1 MIQNPGTKQV
11 TTLFFSLAKA
21 IRSLTLTF
29 CLIVCC
35 AAAAI
40 AQPETLSTGSYII
53 NMGVVP
59 QTQSNALKPYGLV
72 YDLLKNHNVQV
83 KWVISQSKLKDGADF
98 TYNGAEY
105 KGGTFIIPAQY
116 RTAAVNNRINFFGV
130 TGITTTSP
138 LTVNVTYTLTTAP
151 KWTLDFQNG
160 QIAAGFF
167 AAAGIPAAAYDT
179 KTPAQL
185 NGCDEIYV
193 MPHADADWSYY
204 GPLRN
209 WILNFRGSFWGG
221 CRTGSQIENLY
232 NPAVPSEQ
240 MNFLST
246 NVGAAG
252 NALIPYGNHQDGT
265 PPYVHQF
272 PNTPVAQYMGIT
284 DAAHNN
290 GSERIY
296 LPVLN
301 GSWRPTTRVIAYDP
315 THANVP
321 SRSPGPASAIV
332 YGRAYG
338 NPLSGLVM
346 YEAGHDIGGKST
358 QQIAAQR
365 AFWNFSFLSSTE
377 VLPGGCVGSISDF
390 VWNDANGNGLQD
402 SGETGIPGVQVTLT
416 RPDLSTVTTT
426 TSATGFYQFGNL
438 VAGTYKVTFPATL
451 AGGYALTN
459 QNVGPDDTKDSDPD
473 RATGLVNNIIIRP
486 GQNNPTID
494 AGYVMANLTLGN
506 KVFYDF
512 NRSGSFDAGDGFV
525 AGATV
530 RLYADAN
537 NDNTPDGGLIQAQ
550 QTNAFGEYA
559 FANLS
564 PGNYIVGVAIPSS
577 YAITVVNGGDPD
589 NNIDNDNNAIIRT
602 AGEARGNAI
611 SLASGTEPGGNI
623 NNTYDFGFYNPI
635 APPNGGENCFS
646 GTNPIVYAKS
656 YWNVNVN
663 AQTVTMR
670 VTFSKKF
677 VDNTYGTNAVGWT
690 NGHTFNNLLG
700 SDHLQWSI
708 RDANGIERL
717 AFKQDYVSASAAF
730 PSGYGCLGFGGD
742 GGTPTVGLA
751 TDVLSFRTSIAT
763 NFNDFGYILPVNSP
777 ATDTNYTPNPAQSNW
792 IYDVWYEV
800 TVKASV
806 FGTTGFGFVNV
817 ASVHASPSKTGNN
830 TEIITN
836 NPCASGSIG
845 DRVWNDLNKNGLQDA
860 NEVGLAGIVISL
872 YDGSTNKVLASTVSD
887 GYGNYKFNNLETSVT
902 GINYQVRFSQKP
914 GYRFSSNNGLITVA
928 NNSDANIITGRT
940 GTITLTNAVP
950 NVTYVDAGMCYTETA
965 RVGDFVWNDTNKNGI
980 QETGEPGIAGV
991 NVMLYTNTNALYRST
1006 ITASNGLYYFNEV
1019 PAGTYYIK
1027 VSPPIGYQFS
1037 PKDAAADNVDSDI
1050 DPVTRQTPNFV
1061 VVAGTGNLT
1070 LDAGLDVTSTTG
1082 ASASLGDK
1090 VWEDLNNNNVQDD
1103 GEPGIANVTV
1113 QLYSNTNVLQA
1124 TAATDAFGNYIFN
1137 GLNPGSYYIKFGLPA
1152 GYNYV
1157 TANVGSNDA
1166 VDSDADGTGTSQTVA
1181 LVADEI
1187 NTTVD
1192 AGLRR
1197 TTAGAALG
1205 DFVWYD
1211 LNKNGVQDGGSEAG
1225 VPGVTAI
1232 LYNSSNVVVA
1242 TTTTN
1247 MSGFYLF
1254 TGLTAATTYAVGFEN
1269 IPAGYGFSPN
1279 NGAVT
1284 VTNNSD
1290 VNPST
1295 GRTGNVSTGA
1305 AGTTISYVDAG
1316 LIFTPKVFDSK
1327 GTVGDRVWN
1336 DLNNNG
1342 IQDAGE
1348 PGIAAVTVTLY
1359 AANGTTVVATTITDA
1374 LGNYLFTNL
1383 DAGTYLVGFSSLPA
1397 GYVFA
1402 TKDAGTNDEKD
1413 SDADAATG
1421 KTTAFTLAQ
1430 GEINL
1435 SLDAGARNTSATVS
1449 SIGNFAWFDLNNN
1462 GLQDSG
1468 EPGAAGISVELTN
1481 MAGLVMGTTTTSAT
1495 GEYRFTDL
1503 PANNYY
1509 VEFTNLPA
1517 GFTVGTKNVGA
1528 DDAID
1533 SDPNV
1538 SSSKTDIIVL
1548 PASYNDLTWDMAIV
1562 TTTRASVGDY
1572 VWNDT
1577 NMNGI
1582 QDAGE
1587 TGVSGVTVTLFN
1599 NSNVAVTQTVTDA
1612 NGFYLFSNVL
1622 PGTYSV
1628 GFGTIPASSAF
1639 TTQNATGST
1648 ASNNSDADQ
1657 TGRTA
1662 TFTLVAGQSKTDVDA
1677 GLVSLK
1683 AAVGDY
1689 VWNDT
1694 NNDGLQQANEAGV
1707 PGITVTMYTSAN
1719 ATIGDADDV
1728 ASTSAVTDA
1737 NGYYFINN
1745 VSVAAAGSQFYM
1757 RYTDVQSAYDFT
1769 LPLVGGTAASNN
1781 SKVTT
1786 QPVANGR
1793 TGFFTLSP
1801 GQVYRDMDAGILLNT
1816 ASIGDRVWFDNDND
1830 GIQDAGENGIGG
1842 VTVKLRNA
1850 ANAVIATQVT
1860 NATGNYL
1867 FSNLLPGNYSV
1878 EFPVTVSGYPLAPAY
1893 VGADRNIDSDPDRT
1907 NGISPVITLVSAEAN
1922 TTIDAGYAP
1931 NCDCVNSSN
1940 NLLTNGS
1947 FENGTTGWSSNGG
1960 TLTANGSN
1968 TACGAF
1974 NGVNAWTSGTSKV
1987 WQDLPSNAGTLLTFS
2002 GYAGTTTAG
2011 LSCSPKISLIFLDA
2025 VNNVISQTD
2034 IAVTR
2039 NVNITNGLL
2048 EQYTLTA
2055 VAPAGTR
2062 LVRVQSSINCNNLFI
2077 DAFCVTTPPPPP
2089 PPPLVSLGDRVWND
2103 SNNNGI
2109 QDAGEVGIAGVT
2121 LVLLNNADVPI
2132 ATTTTDAY
2140 GIYLFQGLRSGQYS
2154 VRITPPANY
2163 SLSQKLQ
2170 GTDTT
2175 KDSDFDQVTY
2185 VTRKV
2190 TLVFG
2195 DYKDLDAGLYFTNAL
2210 PASAGDRVWLDLNRD
2225 GVQDAGEPGVS
2236 NVLVTLYNSTV
2247 TPVRYTYTDVNG
2259 YYLFTDVTPGS
2270 YTAGV
2275 SLPPAFVFSP
2285 NNGAVSAAVN
2295 SDIIPATGKTA
2306 LFTVN
2311 AGDQI
2316 RYVDAGIRTQETTN
2330 GSIGDFVWNDLN
2342 QDGLQDSGEP
2352 GIEDVAVRL
2361 INAVSNAVVAN
2372 TTTDV
2377 AGKYIFNDVP
2387 AGNYLLEF
2395 VTPAAY
2401 TTTSKLNNNVETSAT
2416 DSDVDPATSKT
2427 ASFNLAAGQRITTV
2441 DAGYWQTSGG
2451 TAMIGDRVW
2460 LDANQNGI
2468 QDIEEKDV
2476 QGITVVLYDG
2486 TNAAIKK
2493 SVTDATGNY
2502 LFTNLAAGNYT
2513 VGFSNIPAGYTFTT
2527 PGLGTAATGSDANP
2541 VSGRTATITLTAVQT
2556 NLDVDA
2562 GIRSG
2567 MAGTA
2572 SLGNRVWND
2581 LNNNGIQDTNEP
2593 GIAGVNA
2600 ELLDANGNPIDS
2612 DPVTPGSQPTTRV
2625 TNPLGEYLFTGL
2637 AAGDLKVRFSTIPT
2651 GFTASPKA
2659 AGTNRDMDSDG
2670 NAIAAGTSTTDMV
2683 SVAAGEERLDI
2694 DLGLFN
2700 PTAPTGQLG
2709 DFVWFDINNNG
2720 VQNSDEPGIPGVEVI
2735 LYNILDNAIAKTV
2748 TDINGKYRFVNLSD
2762 GFYYVE
2768 FNNLPDGFFFT
2779 PQNQGNDDSIDSDP
2793 GEFSGTTALYQIS
2806 EGNINLTVDGGLIT
2820 TKAALG
2826 DYVWFDADSDGT
2838 QDATEKGIAGI
2849 TVTLYDAN
2857 NTAVTSTVTDQN
2869 GRYFFS
2875 NLNPA
2880 AYTVAFGTIPTQLV
2894 FTIKDAVV
2902 AGDLA
2907 DSDVDPTT
2915 GKTGPVTLTA
2925 GQVNL
2930 TVDAGL
2936 KPSVP
2941 ASIGDFVW
2949 YDLDRDGIQDPNET
2963 AVPGVSATLYNA
2975 ANQVIGTAIT
2985 DGNGFYQISNVPP
2998 GTDYYVLF
3006 NNKPDPNAP
3015 WTLQNVGGAGANN
3028 NSKAD
3033 ATGKTGS
3040 FNVAEGQNITNIDA
3054 GLFRIINLSGNV
3066 WHDANGMEDNLVNK
3080 TSIVPIPV
3088 GLRVYLVNFSNGTL
3102 VEAIK
3107 GVSSSTG
3114 TYSFPNVHMNNN
3126 YRIYLTT
3133 QVFAIGA
3140 VIPNSSFNTLPG
3152 TWTNTGEK
3160 LGITPGSDGIA
3171 NGWLNVAVGIS
3182 SVINANFGIK
3192 EGGGGGQ
3199 Q

>member
-1 MIQNPGTKQV
+1 MIQNPGKKRV
-11 TTLFFSLAKA
+11 TIMFSSMLKGG
-21 IRSLTLTF
+21 RSLMLAF
-29 CLIVCC
+29 CLLIICSS
-35 AAAAI
+35 AAL
-40 AQPETLSTGSYII
+40 AQTETLSTGSYII

-72 YDLLKNHNVQV
+72 YDLLKNYNVQV
-83 KWVISQSKLKDGADF
+83 KWVISQSKVKDGADF
-98 TYNGAEY
+98 TYNGVQY

-116 RTAAVNNRINFFGV
+116 RNAAVNNRISFFGV
-130 TGITTTSP
+130 TGTTTTSP
-138 LTVNVTYTLTTAP
+138 LTVNVTHTLTTAP

-160 QIAAGFF
+160 DIAAGFF
-167 AAAGIPAAAYDT
+167 ADAGIPASAYDT

-209 WILNFRGSFWGG
+209 WVLNFRGSFWGG
-221 CRTGSQIENLY
+221 CRTGSQIENLF

-240 MNFLST
+240 MNFLSN

-252 NALIPYGNHQDGT
+252 NALVPYDSHADGT
-265 PPYVHQF
+265 PPFIHQF
-272 PNTPVAQYMGIT
+272 PTSPVAQYMGIT
-284 DAAHNN
+284 DDAHQN
-290 GSERIY
+290 GSEQIY
-296 LPVLN
+296 LPKLN
-301 GSWRPTTRVIAYDP
+301 GSWRASTQVITYDP
-315 THANVP
+315 TQSNVP
-321 SRSPGPASAIV
+321 ALSPGPASAIV
-332 YGRAYG
+332 FGRAYG

-346 YEAGHDIGGKST
+346 YEGGHDIGGTGT
-358 QQIAAQR
+358 QEIAAQR

-402 SGETGIPGVQVTLT
+402 NGEQGIQGVQVTLT

-438 VAGTYKVTFPATL
+438 ATGTYKVTFPTTI

-459 QNVGPDDTKDSDPD
+459 ANIGSDDSKDSDPD
-473 RATGLVNNIIIRP
+473 RGTGLVNNIVIGP

-494 AGYVMANLTLGN
+494 AGYVLANLTLGN
-506 KVFYDF
+506 KVFYDL
-512 NRSGSFDAGDGFV
+512 NRSGFYDAGDGLV

-537 NDNTPDGGLIQAQ
+537 NDNIPDGGLIQAQ
-550 QTNAFGEYA
+550 QTNAMGEYA
-559 FANLS
+559 FTSLT
-564 PGNYIVGVAIPSS
+564 PGNYIVGVVIPSS

-589 NNIDNDNNAIIRT
+589 NNIDNDNNAITII

-611 SLASGTEPGGNI
+611 SLASGAEPGGNI

-646 GTNPIVYAKS
+646 GTNTIVWAKS
-656 YWNVNVN
+656 FWNVNVN
-663 AQTVTMR
+663 AQTVTLR

-677 VDNTYGTNAVGWT
+677 VDNTYGTNAIGWP
-690 NGHTFNNLLG
+690 NGHTWANLTG

-708 RDANGIERL
+708 RDANGIEKL
-717 AFKQDYVSASAAF
+717 AFKQDYVSASTAF
-730 PSGYGCLGFGGD
+730 PSGFGTLGFGGD

-763 NFNDFGYILPVNSP
+763 NFNDYGYVLTTNSP
-777 ATDTNYTPNPAQSNW
+777 ATDTNYTPNPAQPNW

-806 FGTTGFGFVNV
+806 FGNAGFGFVNV

-845 DRVWNDLNKNGLQDA
+845 DRVWNDLNKNGVQDA
-860 NEVGLAGIVISL
+860 GEVGLAGIVVSL
-872 YDGSTNKVLASTVSD
+872 YEGTTNKVLASTVTD
-887 GYGNYKFNNLETSVT
+887 GYGNYKFSNLETSVA
-902 GINYQVRFSQKP
+902 GINYQVRFSLEP
-914 GYRFSSNNGLITVA
+914 GYRFSPSNGVITVA
-928 NNSDANIITGRT
+928 NNSDANIVTGRT
-940 GTITLTNAVP
+940 TTITLTNAVP
-950 NVTYVDAGMCYTETA
+950 NVTYVDAGMYYTETA
-965 RVGDFVWNDTNKNGI
+965 RIGDFVWNDINKNGI
-980 QETGEPGIAGV
+980 QEANEPGIAGV

-1027 VSPPIGYQFS
+1027 VSPPIGYQVS
-1037 PKDAAADNVDSDI
+1037 PKDASADNTDSDI

-1061 VVAGTGNLT
+1061 VVAGTSNLT
-1070 LDAGLDVTSTTG
+1070 LDAGLHVTTTTG

-1090 VWEDLNNNNVQDD
+1090 VWEDLNNNNLQDA

-1113 QLYSNTNVLQA
+1113 QLYNNTNVLQA
-1124 TAATDAFGNYIFN
+1124 TITTDAFGNYIFN
-1137 GLNPGSYYIKFGLPA
+1137 SLNPGSYYVKFGLPS
-1152 GYNYV
+1152 GYGYV
-1157 TANVGSNDA
+1157 TANVGANDA
-1166 VDSDADGTGTSQTVA
+1166 IDSDADGTGTSQTVT

-1197 TTAGAALG
+1197 TSAGAALG

-1225 VPGVTAI
+1225 VPGITVL
-1232 LYNSSNVVVA
+1232 LYNPSNVVVA

-1247 MSGFYLF
+1247 MNGFYLF
-1254 TGLTAATTYAVGFEN
+1254 TGLPAATTYTVGFEN

-1295 GRTGNVSTGA
+1295 GRTGNVTTGA
-1305 AGTTISYVDAG
+1305 AGTTVSYVDAG

-1327 GTVGDRVWN
+1327 ATVGDRVWN

-1348 PGIAAVTVTLY
+1348 PGIPAVTVTLY
-1359 AANGTTVVATTITDA
+1359 AANGTTVIAATITDA

-1383 DAGTYLVGFSSLPA
+1383 DAGTYVVGFGSLPA

-1413 SDADAATG
+1413 SDADATTG
-1421 KTTAFTLAQ
+1421 KTAAFTLAQ

-1449 SIGNFAWFDLNNN
+1449 SIGNFVWFDLNNN

-1481 MAGLVMGTTTTSAT
+1481 MAGLVIGTTTTSAT
-1495 GEYRFTDL
+1495 GEYRFRDL

-1509 VEFTNLPA
+1509 VKFTNLPA
-1517 GFTVGTKNVGA
+1517 GFAIGTKNIGA

-1538 SSSKTDIIVL
+1538 PTSKTDIIVL
-1548 PASYNDLTWDMAIV
+1548 PASANDLTWDMGIV

-1572 VWNDT
+1572 VWNDN

-1582 QDAGE
+1582 QDAAE

-1599 NSNVAVTQTVTDA
+1599 NSNVAVAQTVTDA

-1639 TTQNATGST
+1639 TTQNAAGST
-1648 ASNNSDADQ
+1648 AANNSDADQ

-1662 TFTLVAGQSKTDVDA
+1662 TFTLVGGQSKTDVDA

-1689 VWNDT
+1689 VWNDA
-1694 NNDGLQQANEAGV
+1694 NNDGLQDASEAGV
-1707 PGITVTMYTSAN
+1707 AGITVTMFTSAN

-1728 ASTSAVTDA
+1728 ARASAVTDA

-1745 VSVAAAGSQFYM
+1745 VSVAATGSQFYM
-1757 RYTDVQSAYDFT
+1757 RFTDLQSAYDFT
-1769 LPLVGGTAASNN
+1769 LPLVGGTGASNN

-1793 TGFFTLSP
+1793 TGFFTLAP
-1801 GQVYRDMDAGILLNT
+1801 GQVYRDVDAGIVINT
-1816 ASIGDRVWFDNDND
+1816 ASIGDRVWND
-1830 GIQDAGENGIGG
+1830 
-1842 VTVKLRNA
+1842 
-1850 ANAVIATQVT
+1850 
-1860 NATGNYL
+1860 
-1867 FSNLLPGNYSV
+1867 
-1878 EFPVTVSGYPLAPAY
+1878 
-1893 VGADRNIDSDPDRT
+1893 T
-1907 NGISPVITLVSAEAN
+1907 NG
-1922 TTIDAGYAP
+1922 
-1931 NCDCVNSSN
+1931 
-1940 NLLTNGS
+1940 
-1947 FENGTTGWSSNGG
+1947 
-1960 TLTANGSN
+1960 
-1968 TACGAF
+1968 
-1974 NGVNAWTSGTSKV
+1974 
-1987 WQDLPSNAGTLLTFS
+1987 
-2002 GYAGTTTAG
+2002 
-2011 LSCSPKISLIFLDA
+2011 
-2025 VNNVISQTD
+2025 
-2034 IAVTR
+2034 
-2039 NVNITNGLL
+2039 
-2048 EQYTLTA
+2048 
-2055 VAPAGTR
+2055 
-2062 LVRVQSSINCNNLFI
+2062 
-2077 DAFCVTTPPPPP
+2077 
-2089 PPPLVSLGDRVWND
+2089 
-2103 SNNNGI
+2103 NGI
-2109 QDAGEVGIAGVT
+2109 QDPNEVGIAGVT
-2121 LVLLNNADVPI
+2121 IVLYNSLAQPI
-2132 ATTTTDAY
+2132 ATTTTDAF
-2140 GIYLFQGLRSGQYS
+2140 GIYKFSGLAADNYTLK
-2154 VRITPPANY
+2154 ITPPSNY
-2163 SLSQKLQ
+2163 TLSAKTQ
-2170 GTDTT
+2170 GGDTNT
-2175 KDSDFDQVTY
+2175 DSDFDPITY
-2185 VTRKV
+2185 TTATV
-2190 TLVFG
+2190 TLAAG
-2195 DYKDLDAGLYFTNAL
+2195 QNRTDIDAGLKFTQSQ
-2210 PASAGDRVWLDLNRD
+2210 PASVGDRVWLDNNGD
-2225 GVQDAGEPGVS
+2225 GIQDAGEPGVS
-2236 NVLVTLYNSTV
+2236 NVLVTLYNGTG

-2270 YTAGV
+2270 YTVGV
-2275 SLPPAFVFSP
+2275 SLPPAFVFTA
-2285 NNGAVSAAVN
+2285 NNGAVSNTTN
-2295 SDIIPATGKTA
+2295 SDIIPATGRTA
-2306 LFTVN
+2306 SFTVN

-2316 RYVDAGIRTQETTN
+2316 RYVDAGLKQQQTTN

-2342 QDGLQDSGEP
+2342 QDGQQDSGEP
-2352 GIEDVAVRL
+2352 GIADVAVRL
-2361 INAVSNAVVAN
+2361 INAVTNAVVA
-2372 TTTDV
+2372 TTATDV
-2377 AGKYIFNDVP
+2377 TGKYIFNDVL
-2387 AGNYLLEF
+2387 AGNYLVEF
-2395 VTPAAY
+2395 VTPAGY
-2401 TTTSKLNNNVETSAT
+2401 TTTSKLNNNVEASAT

-2427 ASFNLAAGQRITTV
+2427 ASFILAAGQRITAV

-2451 TAMIGDRVW
+2451 TSMIGDRVW

-2468 QDIEEKDV
+2468 QDIGEKDV
-2476 QGITVVLYDG
+2476 PGITVVLYDG
-2486 TNAAIKK
+2486 TNTAIKQT
-2493 SVTDATGNY
+2493 VTDASGNY

-2527 PGLGTAATGSDANP
+2527 QGLGTAATGSDANP
-2541 VSGRTATITLTAVQT
+2541 ATGRTATITLAAAQT

-2562 GIRSG
+2562 GIRSA

-2572 SLGNRVWND
+2572 SIGNRVWND
-2581 LNNNGIQDTNEP
+2581 LNNNGLQDANEP
-2593 GIAGVNA
+2593 GIAGVTA

-2612 DPVTPGSQPTTRV
+2612 DPVTAGIQPTTRL
-2625 TNPLGEYLFTGL
+2625 TNALGEYLFTGL
-2637 AAGDLKVRFSTIPT
+2637 AAGDYKVRFGTLPA
-2651 GFTASPKA
+2651 GFNASPKA
-2659 AGTNRDMDSDG
+2659 AGTNRDIDSDG

-2694 DLGLFN
+2694 DLGLHN
-2700 PTAPTGQLG
+2700 PTAPSGQIG
-2709 DFVWFDINNNG
+2709 DYVWFDSNNNG
-2720 VQNSDEPGIPGVEVI
+2720 VQDATEQGVPGVSVS
-2735 LYNILDNAIAKTV
+2735 LLNASNNVLATTV
-2748 TDINGKYRFVNLSD
+2748 TDANGNYLFANLADATYAVRFS
-2762 GFYYVE
+2762 
-2768 FNNLPDGFFFT
+2768 NLPAGFVFS
-2779 PQNQGNDDSIDSDP
+2779 PKDQGGNDNLDSDADP
-2793 GEFSGTTALYQIS
+2793 ATGQTGTYTITA
-2806 EGNINLTVDGGLIT
+2806 GNTNLTVDAGIYST
-2820 TKAALG
+2820 RAALG
-2826 DYVWFDADSDGT
+2826 DYVWFDADNDGT
-2838 QDATEKGIAGI
+2838 QDATEKGIAGV

-2875 NLNPA
+2875 NLDPA
-2880 AYTVAFGTIPTQLV
+2880 TYTVGFGTIPTQLV

-2907 DSDVDPTT
+2907 DSDVDPAT

-2930 TVDAGL
+2930 SVDAGL
-2936 KPSVP
+2936 RPFVP

-2949 YDLDRDGIQDPNET
+2949 YDLDRDGIQDPNEPG
-2963 AVPGVSATLYNA
+2963 VPGIVATLYNA
-2975 ANQVIGTAIT
+2975 ANQVIGSAIT
-2985 DGNGFYQISNVPP
+2985 DGNGFYQISNVPA

-3006 NNKPDPNAP
+3006 SNKPDPAAP

-3054 GLFRIINLSGNV
+3054 GLYRLISLSGNV
-3066 WHDANGMEDNLVNK
+3066 WHDANGMDDNLVNK
-3080 TSIVPIPV
+3080 TSTTPIPV
-3088 GLRVYLVNFSNGTL
+3088 GLRVYLVNFSNG
-3102 VEAIK
+3102 AIIE
-3107 GVSSSTG
+3107 GVRGISSFTG
-3114 TYSFPNVHMNNN
+3114 TYLFQNVNVNTN
-3126 YRIYLTT
+3126 YRIYLTNQAFNVGT
-3133 QVFAIGA
+3133 VF
-3140 VIPNSSFNTLPG
+3140 PNSGFNTLPG

-3171 NGWLNVAVGIS
+3171 NGWLNVTVGVS
-3182 SVINANFGIK
+3182 SVVNANFGIK